1 MSPADAAAAA
11 AGAPRAWQRMLSGRR
26 LDLLHPAPA
35 DIAIEDMAHGLARVA
50 RWNGQTVGANPFS
63 VAQHSLL
70 VETAAGLIAPDLG
83 VAGRLT
89 MLLHDG
95 PEYVI
100 GDLISPF
107 KTVMDHAYR
116 AVEQRLLAAIHSRF
130 GLPEPDPDLQALL
143 KQADRVAAFLES
155 TQLAGF
161 AREEAMRL
169 FGEPPRGLERSVG
182 RLTPWRAPAAE
193 RAFLTRFAAL
203 TQDAA

>member
-1 MSPADAAAAA
+1 
-11 AGAPRAWQRMLSGRR
+11 MLSGRR
-26 LDLLHPAPA
+26 LDLLHPSPS

-70 VETAAGLIAPDLG
+70 VEEAAGLIAPDLG
-83 VAGRLT
+83 TAGRLT
-89 MLLHDG
+89 VLLHDG

-116 AVEQRLLAAIHSRF
+116 AVEHRLLAAILSRF
-130 GLPEPDPDLQALL
+130 GLPVPDPDLMVLI
-143 KQADRVAAFLES
+143 KQADRIAAFLEA

-161 AREEAMRL
+161 GHEEATL
-169 FGEPPRGLERSVG
+169 FFGEPPLGLERTLG
-182 RLTPWRAPAAE
+182 RLKPSRAPAAE
-193 RAFLTRFAAL
+193 RAFLARFAAL
-203 TQDAA
+203 TETA